1 MAGVTVLVTG
11 ASGYIASHTIIQLLN
26 AGYTVRGTVR
36 SAAKGEAVRALI
48 APHAPA
54 ADTLTF
60 VEIDL
65 MSDDGWTE
73 AAADCRYLLHLASP
87 LPLVMPKNAEA
98 LIAPARDGALRA
110 LKAAKEA
117 DVERVVM
124 TSSMAAIAYGK
135 DHPVGRVMD
144 ENDWTDPDHADNTAY
159 TRSKVIAEQAARD
172 WMAREGGDMEFVTVN
187 PTLVLGPV
195 LGRSAG
201 TSVELMRQI
210 LSGAMP
216 AAPKMKATIVDVR
229 DVADL
234 HIKAMVSPNAVGA
247 ANAAGASDP
256 NGAVGG
262 RYLASGDE
270 VSIAEIGRYVREA
283 FPKRGKKAPV
293 SELPS
298 WAVKAMGVINPPVR
312 QIAIELE
319 VSRTVSHAKATRELD
334 WTPRDW
340 RDTVRDTVESLFKYK
355 IV

>member
-1 MAGVTVLVTG
+1 LVTG

-26 AGYTVRGTVR
+26 AGYSVRGTVR
-36 SAAKGEAVRALI
+36 SAAKGEAVRAMI

-60 VEIDL
+60 AQVDL
-65 MSDDGWTE
+65 MSDEGW
-73 AAADCRYLLHLASP
+73 ADAMADCRYLLHLASP
-87 LPLVMPKNAEA
+87 LPLVMPKNDDD
-98 LIAPARDGALRA
+98 LITPARDGALRA

-117 DVERVVM
+117 GVERVVM
-124 TSSMAAIAYGK
+124 TSSMAAVAYGK

-144 ENDWTDPDHADNTAY
+144 ESDWTDPKHADNTAY
-159 TRSKVIAEQAARD
+159 TRSKTIAEQAARD
-172 WMAREGGDMEFVTVN
+172 WMVREGGDMEFVTVN
-187 PTLVLGPV
+187 PSLVLGPV
-195 LGRSAG
+195 LSSSAG

-216 AAPKMKATIVDVR
+216 AAPKLRMAIVDVR

-247 ANAAGASDP
+247 DNAT
-256 NGAVGG
+256 GAVGG
-262 RYLASGDE
+262 RYLAAGDE
-270 VSIAEIGRYVREA
+270 VSITDIGRYVREA

-293 SELPS
+293 GELPS
-298 WAVKAMGVINPPVR
+298 WAVKLMGTFNPPVR
-312 QIAIELE
+312 QIYIELG
-319 VSRTVSHAKATRELD
+319 VSRAVSHAKATSELD

-340 RDTVRDTVESLFKYK
+340 RDTVRDTAESLFEYG